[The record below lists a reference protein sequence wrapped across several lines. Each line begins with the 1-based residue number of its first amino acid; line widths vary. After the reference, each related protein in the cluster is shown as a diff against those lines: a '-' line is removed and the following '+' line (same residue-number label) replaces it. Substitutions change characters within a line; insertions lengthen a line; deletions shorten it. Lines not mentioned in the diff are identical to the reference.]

1 MTTVPGGQG
10 GLRVV
15 AACRDCAART
25 APSAALVAA
34 LLHAAVPE
42 AGGGALAA

>member
-1 MTTVPGGQG
+1 MTTVPGGQDA
-10 GLRVV
+10 LRIV
-15 AACRDCAART
+15 AACRNCAART
-25 APSAALVAA
+25 APSAVLVAA